1 VSVLRFSPHEAWRD
15 DKRLEICTAGLEFE
29 SGRAPLVKA
38 WDNRGFIRSPGSTKY
53 TFSRVGFPR
62 IKKKD
67 LHKKKKKATM
77 KYELSYHDILPR
89 KRSICTSNQPKRAVD
104 WFAR

>member
-1 VSVLRFSPHEAWRD
+1 VSVLRFSPQEAWRD

-29 SGRAPLVKA
+29 SGCAPLVKA

-67 LHKKKKKATM
+67 LHEKKKKSHH
-77 KYELSYHDILPR
+77 E
-89 KRSICTSNQPKRAVD
+89 V
-104 WFAR
+104 